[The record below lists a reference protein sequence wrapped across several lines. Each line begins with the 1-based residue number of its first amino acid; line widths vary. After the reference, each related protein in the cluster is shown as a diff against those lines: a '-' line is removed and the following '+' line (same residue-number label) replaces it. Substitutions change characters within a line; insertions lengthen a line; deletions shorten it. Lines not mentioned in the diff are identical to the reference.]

1 MKTGILFDLDGTL
14 LDTLDDLWEATN
26 FTLRQYGC
34 PERTR
39 EEVRRFVGN
48 GARELIRLA
57 LPGKEN
63 DPPVDQVLSAYQAHY
78 RKVCDQGAS
87 HPYDG
92 VLQALE
98 QIKKEYPVAI
108 VSNKPDAAVKKLCR
122 GFFGEVY
129 ALGETEDCPRKPA
142 PDMIFKAMQTLGV
155 DTCIYIGD
163 SEVDVATAK
172 NAGVPC
178 VSVLWGFRDREDLKN
193 AGAEHF
199 CGDPRE
205 LAAQIDR
212 LANKK

>member
-14 LDTLDDLWEATN
+14 LDTLDDLWAATN
-26 FTLRQYGC
+26 YALKQYGC
-34 PERTR
+34 PVRTR

-57 LPGKEN
+57 LPGKKS
-63 DPPVDQVLSAYQAHY
+63 DPSVDEVLATYQAHY
-78 RKVCDQGAS
+78 RKVCDQGAAR
-87 HPYDG
+87 PYDG
-92 VLQALE
+92 ILQALE
-98 QIKKEYPVAI
+98 QVKREYPVAI

-142 PDMIFKAMQTLGV
+142 PDMVFKAMKALGV
-155 DTCIYIGD
+155 ETCVYVGD

-178 VSVLWGFRDREDLKN
+178 LSVLWGFRDREDLEK
-193 AGAEHF
+193 AGGAHF
-199 CGDPRE
+199 CTAPRDLE
-205 LAAQIDR
+205 QMLRTMA
-212 LANKK
+212 K